1 MSKTLRQYLLK
12 VCVTFHLKEKLS
24 KRVYV
29 ERQIGSWNSEL
40 DENESKLLGGAIHVK
55 GNQPDGLDCTISS
68 PETRK

>member
-1 MSKTLRQYLLK
+1 
-12 VCVTFHLKEKLS
+12 
-24 KRVYV
+24 V